1 MPRTVPSWTK
11 PISKRRRNGSMPS
24 RSSAMKKFGM
34 AARMAGRASS
44 GARSRIEN
52 TGPRS
57 AARARLASHGCGP
70 TAPIA
75 PDQPR
80 ATTSPSASVNVEA
93 P

>member
-1 MPRTVPSWTK
+1 
-11 PISKRRRNGSMPS
+11 MPS
-24 RSSAMKKFGM
+24 RSSAMKKLGI
-34 AARMAGRASS
+34 AARIAGREAS
-44 GARSRIEN
+44 GARSRMEN

-70 TAPIA
+70 TAPTA
-75 PDQPR
+75 PDQPS